1 MGWWSS
7 RTDCAASSRA
17 DCARARTKSCFRP
30 EKLLYNTKTMP
41 AMIRNGLISAA
52 QCRAARALLE
62 WTQTELARRCGSI
75 RMTVVRFERGHTVR
89 ASTRRQ
95 FRDAF
100 ERAGLHFMSD
110 DANGGEGVVLRAR
123 AEARPST
130 PSYAFDCEFYRGQ
143 AQLIAWL
150 ARKP

>member
-1 MGWWSS
+1 MG
-7 RTDCAASSRA
+7 
-17 DCARARTKSCFRP
+17 
-30 EKLLYNTKTMP
+30 TMTRGP
-41 AMIRNGLISAA
+41 LISAA

-62 WTQTELARRCGSI
+62 WTQGDLAHRSGAI

-100 ERAGLHFMSD
+100 EQAGLCFMSD
-110 DANGGEGVVLRAR
+110 DAEGGEGVAVRASGQV
-123 AEARPST
+123 ELSVRPF
-130 PSYAFDCEFYRGQ
+130 AFDREFYLGQ

-150 ARKP
+150 AQKPANRDIRVGLLSLAREYHGRAQDTGARGAVIA

>member
-1 MGWWSS
+1 
-7 RTDCAASSRA
+7 
-17 DCARARTKSCFRP
+17 
-30 EKLLYNTKTMP
+30 MP
-41 AMIRNGLISAA
+41 AMTRTALISAA

-62 WTQTELARRCGSI
+62 WTQSDLAERSRSI

-100 ERAGLHFMSD
+100 ERAGLQFMSPD
-110 DANGGEGVVLRAR
+110 IEGGEGVVRHAPAHAR
-123 AEARPST
+123 SSVRPF
-130 PSYAFDCEFYRGQ
+130 AFDREFYLGQ

-150 ARKP
+150 ARKPANRDIRIGLLSLAREYQGRAQTAPVTASLGA

>member
-1 MGWWSS
+1 
-7 RTDCAASSRA
+7 
-17 DCARARTKSCFRP
+17 
-30 EKLLYNTKTMP
+30 
-41 AMIRNGLISAA
+41 MIRNALISAA

-100 ERAGLHFMSD
+100 ERAGLRFMSD
-110 DANGGEGVVLRAR
+110 DAEGGEGVAIRAP
-123 AEARPST
+123 AEAKPAV
-130 PSYAFDCEFYRGQ
+130 YFDREFYLGQ

-150 ARKP
+150 AQKPANRDIRIGLLSLAREYQGKAQHIARGAGA